1 MSTEENKEVE
11 RRIIEEIFDKR
22 DLAVADELIASNW
35 VYRGLGGMEFVG
47 HEGLKQML
55 TLLDTAFPD
64 FHMTVDD
71 IVAEGD
77 KVVCLFTF
85 QGTHQ
90 GEFLGIPPTGKQVTN
105 HAVAIARFA
114 GGKQAEVL
122 TITNEL
128 RMMQQMGVGPA
139 MG

>member
-1 MSTEENKEVE
+1 MSTEENKEIE

-22 DLAVADELIASNW
+22 DLTVVDELIDTND
-35 VYRGLGGMEFVG
+35 VYRGIGGMEFKG
-47 HEGLKQML
+47 HEGFKQLVTMFA
-55 TLLDTAFPD
+55 TAFPD

-90 GEFLGIPPTGKQVTN
+90 GEFLGIPPTGKRVIN
-105 HAVAIARFA
+105 HLVVAIARFA
-114 GGKQAEVL
+114 GGKQVEVL
-122 TITNEL
+122 TISNEL
-128 RMMQQMGVGPA
+128 SMMQQLGVIPKK
-139 MG
+139 